1 MTLFIDTESWLVLK
15 VAAKISMMGQE
26 VDGEQVL
33 GDYKQVDGLT
43 YPFSMESKPVGAPSG
58 MVMTFEKIEVN
69 PEIAASRFDM
79 PKVEKPQ
86 EKPQETPP
94 PPKQ

>member
-1 MTLFIDTESWLVLK
+1 
-15 VAAKISMMGQE
+15 
-26 VDGEQVL
+26 
-33 GDYKQVDGLT
+33 
-43 YPFSMESKPVGAPSG
+43 MESKPVGAPSG